1 MVGQARSTQRLE
13 PPVPSDDEELLRAF
27 LRAFSTDR
35 PRWGWR
41 RAGDAARD
49 AGWQVND
56 KRIHRLWRDEG
67 LRVPYKKKKRLRGVG
82 VLVGAMCPIRPNV
95 IWGRSQLVNATG
107 SKGVSR
113 ATLVPAVTDPVGFES
128 NCPHLETCARGSGI
142 HLHCQLQIASC
153 SSQSAM
159 LGRWHGA
166 RVR

>member
-41 RAGDAARD
+41 RAGDVARD

-67 LRVPYKKKKRLRGVG
+67 LRVPYRKKKKRLRGVG

-95 IWGRSQLVNATG
+95 IW
-107 SKGVSR
+107 
-113 ATLVPAVTDPVGFES
+113 
-128 NCPHLETCARGSGI
+128 
-142 HLHCQLQIASC
+142 
-153 SSQSAM
+153 
-159 LGRWHGA
+159 
-166 RVR
+166 